1 MGKSIG
7 AETLHSS
14 AFVVDANQG
23 IWTEVFDVLAQSRE
37 LRTVDPIAGKQN
49 QPARQGVG

>member
-7 AETLHSS
+7 AETLHS
-14 AFVVDANQG
+14 FVVDANQG